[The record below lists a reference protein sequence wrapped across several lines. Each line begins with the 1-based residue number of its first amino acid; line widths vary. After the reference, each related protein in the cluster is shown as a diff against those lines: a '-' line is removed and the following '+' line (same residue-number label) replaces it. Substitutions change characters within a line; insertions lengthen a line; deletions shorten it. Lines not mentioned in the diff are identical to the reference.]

1 MEIKKPETK
10 EWVEFLSVVEA
21 NYRLVLIFVACS
33 CLAAAVVTFF
43 IPKQYTSSA
52 VVFPTESNSLED
64 VIRNPQFGYDVEA
77 DRLIQ
82 LLQSR
87 MVRDSIVRKFGLVQY
102 YQMDTTAQDWDY
114 KLARKF
120 RRDITFTK
128 TEFMSV
134 IISARTKDPE
144 LSAKIANEIIRLI
157 GTVRE
162 KLLKSNVFVALASL
176 QKEYDAL
183 TSDLDSLS
191 RVVDKLTRGR
201 RDIRQYLQTE
211 NSVALI
217 FDKQQMS
224 DDEAGKAL
232 QLVVNQY
239 NVRLT
244 WFYDVQNKLKNTVLV
259 SQRPLPSVYVVES
272 AVPSYKKSFPKYSIN
287 LMIAFAGSLIFIT
300 LLLFFMHKIRNV
312 RLNLKHE

>member
-1 MEIKKPETK
+1 MEIRKPETK
-10 EWVEFLSVVEA
+10 EWVEFLTVIQA
-21 NYRLVLIFVACS
+21 NFRLVVIFVACS
-33 CLAAAVVTFF
+33 CITAAIITFF
-43 IPKQYTSSA
+43 IPKEYTSSA
-52 VVFPTESNSLED
+52 IVFPTESNSLED

-82 LLQSR
+82 LLESR
-87 MVRDSIVRKFGLVQY
+87 MIRDSIVRKFDLVKY
-102 YQMDTTAQDWDY
+102 YRLDTTSRDWSY
-114 KLARKF
+114 RLSRRFRKDF
-120 RRDITFTK
+120 TFTK

-134 IISARTKDPE
+134 VISARTKDPE
-144 LSAKIANEIIRLI
+144 LSAKIANEIVRLI
-157 GTVRE
+157 GPVRE
-162 KLLKSNVFVALASL
+162 KLLKTNVYVALSSL
-176 QKEYDAL
+176 QSEYNAL
-183 TSDLDSLS
+183 ASDLDSLS

-201 RDIRQYLQTE
+201 RDIKQYLQTDR
-211 NSVALI
+211 SVALI

-272 AVPSYKKSFPKYSIN
+272 AVPSYKKSYPKYSIN
-287 LMIAFAGSLIFIT
+287 LLVAFAGNLIFIT
-300 LLLFFMHKIRNV
+300 FLLFFIQKVKNI
-312 RLNLKHE
+312 RLNLKNE